1 MKKNKILLYVTL
13 FALILNIFNPLI
25 VYAESKGKIRNN
37 PITVGDTK
45 EAGNVKVTKT
55 VTEVNNNGTY
65 RIKFDVVGK
74 SNTTISKKDAKP
86 YIVYVLDRSGTMG
99 AKLNVS
105 DSNSNT
111 RLWYSRRIAESS
123 SKDFFEDGAYKN
135 AMIAAI
141 TFAQDRDDDPSKDPI
156 AVRREFANDDLNGTM
171 WGSGAAGGYTPT
183 DKAIAKAVEMLNAV
197 TDATSKHIILLS
209 DGVPEDGNGKKE
221 IENKTKEQAKKAKD
235 SGIEI
240 FSVFLQDK
248 YNYNADAKNLM
259 DTIASTPATT
269 HSFDASDSDAL
280 TKSFKNITTSII
292 ETEVK
297 APAATNAVLNDII
310 GSDFTYVFASA
321 SSSDITVDGKNVTIN
336 IGDVNESEKSYY
348 FDIQIDEDA
357 STGWHKTNDSFNLTG
372 NGLNNTVE
380 TDKSAEVYWEENYK
394 KLGIEKV
401 LEGISND
408 NIKFNFKITLKDK
421 EGNLLSG
428 EYKYKLTDGTETT
441 DTETTLKFV
450 NGVATI
456 GLKDGEKVE
465 FINIPRNTWFSIE
478 ETTRD
483 GYKTQVCTNDN
494 NCENKYK
501 YANSLSDNINIKF
514 VNTGSEYELP
524 ETGSSGGLIL
534 IITGLTFT
542 GGAVIYILIDLLRK
556 NRMC

>member
-25 VYAESKGKIRNN
+25 VCAASKGEISN
-37 PITVGDTK
+37 PTVEVGNT
-45 EAGNVKVTKT
+45 EAAGNVKVTKT
-55 VTEVNNNGTY
+55 VTKVDDEDGRY
-65 RIKFDVVGK
+65 RITFDVVGK

-297 APAATNAVLNDII
+297 APAATNAVLKDVI
-310 GSDFTYVFASA
+310 GSDFTYVSGSA
-321 SSSDITVDGKNVTIN
+321 SSNDITVNGKNVTIN
-336 IGDVNESEKSYY
+336 IGDVNESKKTYY
-348 FDIQIDEDA
+348 FDIKIDEDA

-372 NGLNNTVE
+372 NGLKNTVST
-380 TDKSAEVYWEENYK
+380 TDSAEVYWEEIYK
-394 KLGIEKV
+394 KLVIEKV

-408 NIKFNFKITLKDK
+408 NIKFNFKIILKDK
-421 EGNLLSG
+421 EDNLLSG
-428 EYKYKLTDGTETT
+428 EYKYKLNDGA
-441 DTETTLKFV
+441 ETTLKFV

-456 GLKDGEKVE
+456 SLKHREKVE
-465 FINIPRNTWFSIE
+465 FINIPRNTKFTIE
-478 ETTRD
+478 EKTRD
-483 GYKTQVCTNDN
+483 GYKTEVCINDN

-501 YANSLSDNINIKF
+501 YENSLTDNINIKF

>member
-1 MKKNKILLYVTL
+1 MKRKKILLYVTL

-37 PITVGDTK
+37 PINVGDTK

-55 VTEVNNNGTY
+55 VTKVDDYDGRY
-65 RIKFDVVGK
+65 RITFDVIGK
-74 SNTTISKKDAKP
+74 NNATISKEEAKP
-86 YIVYVLDRSGTMG
+86 YVVYVVDRSDTMSKALCTG
-99 AKLNVS
+99 CSSKIS
-105 DSNSNT
+105 E
-111 RLWYSRRIAESS
+111 SRRIARESS
-123 SKDFFEDGAYKN
+123 AALIDVNAYPN
-135 AMIAAI
+135 IMIAAI
-141 TFAQDRDDDPSKDPI
+141 TFGGNPDIKEERGFNNSALTT
-156 AVRREFANDDLNGTM
+156 NL
-171 WGSGAAGGYTPT
+171 WGGAEGLTPT
-183 DKAIAKAVEMLNAV
+183 DKAIKYATNMLNNIKN
-197 TDATSKHIILLS
+197 ATSKHIILLS
-209 DGVPEDGNGKKE
+209 DGKPEDSNGQYDAAS
-221 IENKTKEQAKKAKD
+221 NRAKEQAKIAKE

-248 YNYNADAKNLM
+248 YNYDAAAKNLM

-280 TKSFKNITTSII
+280 TKSFKNITKSII

-297 APAATNAVLNDII
+297 APAAKNAVLNDII
-310 GSDFTYVFASA
+310 GSDFTYVSGSA
-321 SSSDITVDGKNVTIN
+321 SSNDITVNDKNVTIN
-336 IGDVNESEKSYY
+336 IGDVNESNKFYS

-372 NGLNNTVE
+372 NGLKNTVST
-380 TDKSAEVYWEENYK
+380 TDSAEVYWEETYK
-394 KLGIEKV
+394 KLVIEKE
-401 LEGISND
+401 LNGISN
-408 NIKFNFKITLKDK
+408 NNTKFSFEITLKDK

-428 EYKYKLTDGTETT
+428 EYKYKLNNGTETNL
-441 DTETTLKFV
+441 EFV

-456 GLKDGEKVE
+456 SLKNKEKIE
-465 FINIPRNTWFSIE
+465 FINIPRNTKFTIE
-478 ETTRD
+478 EKTRD
-483 GYKTQVCTNDN
+483 GYKTQVCINNN

-501 YANSLSDNINIKF
+501 YENSLTDNINIKF

>member
-25 VYAESKGKIRNN
+25 VYAASKGEINN
-37 PITVGDTK
+37 PTVKVGNTD

-55 VTEVNNNGTY
+55 VTKVDDNGRY
-65 RIKFDVVGK
+65 RITFDVVGK

-86 YIVYVLDRSGTMG
+86 YIVYVVDRSWTMRVG
-99 AKLNVS
+99 LNGSTS
-105 DSNSNT
+105 DS
-111 RLWYSRRIAESS
+111 RIIYSRRISKSS
-123 SKDFFEDGAYKN
+123 SEILHESYKK
-135 AMIAAI
+135 AMFAAI
-141 TFAQDRDDDPSKDPI
+141 TFADDIIIETENPETKVFWKNSS
-156 AVRREFANDDLNGTM
+156 LNTNNWNGA
-171 WGSGAAGGYTPT
+171 SGKYTAT
-183 DKAIAKAVEMLNAV
+183 DKAIAKATEMLNGV

-209 DGVPEDGNGKKE
+209 DGIPEDGNGK
-221 IENKTKEQAKKAKD
+221 IEVSNRTKEQAKIAKA

-248 YNYNADAKNLM
+248 YNYDADAKSLM

-280 TKSFKNITTSII
+280 TKSFEAINDSII
-292 ETEVK
+292 KTEVK
-297 APAATNAVLNDII
+297 APAATNAILKDVI
-310 GSDFTYVFASA
+310 GSDFTYVPGSA
-321 SSSDITVDGKNVTIN
+321 SSSDITVNDKNVTIN
-336 IGDVNESEKSYY
+336 IGDVNESKKFYS
-348 FDIQIDEDA
+348 FDIKIDEDA

-372 NGLNNTVE
+372 NGLKNTVST
-380 TDKSAEVYWEENYK
+380 TDSAEVYWEETYK
-394 KLGIEKV
+394 KLVIEKE
-401 LEGISND
+401 LKGISN
-408 NIKFNFKITLKDK
+408 NNTKFNFKITLKDK

-428 EYKYKLTDGTETT
+428 EYKYKLNDGTETI
-441 DTETTLKFV
+441 LKFV

-456 GLKDGEKVE
+456 SLKHGEKVE
-465 FINIPRNTWFSIE
+465 FINIPRNTKFSIE
-478 ETTRD
+478 EKTRD
-483 GYKTQVCTNDN
+483 GYKTQVCINDN

-501 YANSLSDNINIKF
+501 YENSLTDNINIKF

>member
-25 VYAESKGKIRNN
+25 VYATSKGEINN
-37 PITVGDTK
+37 PTVKVGNTD

-55 VTEVNNNGTY
+55 VTEVDNNGKY
-65 RIKFDVVGK
+65 RITFDVVGK

-86 YIVYVLDRSGTMG
+86 YIVYVLDRSETMG
-99 AKLNVS
+99 TGLNG
-105 DSNSNT
+105 SNSNS
-111 RLWYSRRIAESS
+111 RLWFSRRIAERS
-123 SKDFFEDGAYKN
+123 SKDFFGDDAYKN

-141 TFAQDRDDDPSKDPI
+141 TFAQDRDDDPGKDPV
-156 AVRREFANDDLNGTM
+156 AVRREFANYDLTGIQ

-209 DGVPEDGNGKKE
+209 DGVPEDGNNKKE

-235 SGIEI
+235 NGIEI
-240 FSVFLQDK
+240 FSVFIQDK
-248 YNYNADAKNLM
+248 YKYDAAAKNLM

-280 TKSFKNITTSII
+280 TKSFKNITKSII

-297 APAATNAVLNDII
+297 APAATNAVLNDVI
-310 GSDFTYVFASA
+310 GSDFTYVFGSA
-321 SSSDITVDGKNVTIN
+321 SSSDIAVNDKNVTIN
-336 IGDVNESEKSYY
+336 IGNIEENTKSYY
-348 FDIQIDEDA
+348 FDIQINEDA

-372 NGLNNTVE
+372 NGLKNTVST
-380 TDKSAEVYWEENYK
+380 TDSAEVYWEETYK
-394 KLGIEKV
+394 KLVIEKE
-401 LEGISND
+401 LKGISN
-408 NIKFNFKITLKDK
+408 NNTKFNFEITLKDK

-428 EYKYKLTDGTETT
+428 EYKLNNGTETNL
-441 DTETTLKFV
+441 EFV

-456 GLKDGEKVE
+456 SLKDGEKVE
-465 FINIPRNTWFSIE
+465 FINIPRNTKFSIE
-478 ETTRD
+478 EKTRD
-483 GYKTQVCTNDN
+483 GYKTQVCINDN

-501 YANSLSDNINIKF
+501 YENSLTDNINIKF

>member
-25 VYAESKGKIRNN
+25 VYAASKGEINN
-37 PITVGDTK
+37 PTVNVGNTD

-55 VTEVNNNGTY
+55 VTKVDDNNGRYKIT
-65 RIKFDVVGK
+65 FDVVGK
-74 SNTTISKKDAKP
+74 NNTTISKEEAKP

-99 AKLNVS
+99 ESLNG
-105 DSNSNT
+105 SNSK
-111 RLWYSRRIAESS
+111 LIFSRRIAESS
-123 SKDFFEDGAYKN
+123 SEVLRKAYKK

-141 TFAQDRDDDPSKDPI
+141 TFAQDRDDDPGKDPV
-156 AVRREFANDDLNGTM
+156 AVRREFANYDLTGIQ

-183 DKAIAKAVEMLNAV
+183 DKAIAKAVEMLNGV
-197 TDATSKHIILLS
+197 TNATSKHIILLS
-209 DGVPEDGNGKKE
+209 DGVPEDSNGKKE
-221 IENKTKEQAKKAKD
+221 ATNRTIEQARIAKESD
-235 SGIEI
+235 IEI
-240 FSVFLQDK
+240 FSVFFQNK
-248 YNYNADAKNLM
+248 YNYNVDAKNLM
-259 DTIASTPATT
+259 DAIASTPATT

-280 TKSFKNITTSII
+280 TKSFENITTSII

-310 GSDFTYVFASA
+310 GSDFTYVSGSA
-321 SSSDITVDGKNVTIN
+321 SSSNIVVDGKNVTIN
-336 IGDVNESEKSYY
+336 IGDVSESKKSYSFY
-348 FDIQIDEDA
+348 IQIDKDA

-372 NGLNNTVE
+372 NGLKNTVS
-380 TDKSAEVYWEENYK
+380 TTNSAEVYWEETYN
-394 KLGIEKV
+394 KLVIEKE
-401 LEGISND
+401 LKGISN
-408 NIKFNFKITLKDK
+408 NNTKFNFEITLKNK

-428 EYKYKLTDGTETT
+428 EYKYKLNDGTETI
-441 DTETTLKFV
+441 LKFV

-456 GLKDGEKVE
+456 SLKDGEKVE
-465 FINIPRNTWFSIE
+465 FINIPRNTKFTVE
-478 ETTRD
+478 EKTRD
-483 GYKTQVCTNDN
+483 GYKTQVCINYN

-501 YANSLSDNINIKF
+501 YENSLTDNINIKF

-556 NRMC
+556 NRVC

>member
-13 FALILNIFNPLI
+13 FALILNIFNPFI
-25 VYAESKGKIRNN
+25 VYAASKGEINN
-37 PITVGDTK
+37 PTVEVGNTDK
-45 EAGNVKVTKT
+45 AGNVKVTKT
-55 VTEVNNNGTY
+55 VTKVDDNGRYKIT
-65 RIKFDVVGK
+65 FNVVGK
-74 SNTTISKKDAKP
+74 SNTTISKEEAKP

-99 AKLNVS
+99 ESLNG
-105 DSNSNT
+105 SNSK
-111 RLWYSRRIAESS
+111 LIFSRRIAESS
-123 SKDFFEDGAYKN
+123 SEVLHKAYEG

-141 TFAQDRDDDPSKDPI
+141 TFAQDMSDDSSKDPI
-156 AVRREFANDDLNGTM
+156 AVKREFANYGLTGTV

-183 DKAIAKAVEMLNAV
+183 DKAIAKAVEMLNGV
-197 TDATSKHIILLS
+197 TNATSKHIILLS
-209 DGVPEDGNGKKE
+209 DGVPEDSNGKKE
-221 IENKTKEQAKKAKD
+221 AANRTIEQARIAKE

-240 FSVFLQDK
+240 FSVFFQNK
-248 YNYNADAKNLM
+248 YNYNVDAKNLM

-280 TKSFKNITTSII
+280 TKSFENITTSII

-297 APAATNAVLNDII
+297 APAATDAVLNDVI
-310 GSDFTYVFASA
+310 GNDFTYVSGST

-336 IGDVNESEKSYY
+336 IGNIEENTKRYY
-348 FDIQIDEDA
+348 FDIKIDEDA

-372 NGLNNTVE
+372 NGLKNTVST
-380 TDKSAEVYWEENYK
+380 TDSAEVYWEETYK
-394 KLGIEKV
+394 KLVIEKE
-401 LEGISND
+401 LKGISN
-408 NIKFNFKITLKDK
+408 NNTKFDFEINLKDK

-428 EYKYKLTDGTETT
+428 EYKYKLNDGTETI
-441 DTETTLKFV
+441 LKFV

-456 GLKDGEKVE
+456 SLKDGEKVE
-465 FINIPRNTWFSIE
+465 FINIPRNTKFTVE
-478 ETTRD
+478 EKTRD
-483 GYKTQVCTNDN
+483 GYKTQVCINDN

-501 YANSLSDNINIKF
+501 YENSLTDNINIKF

>member
-25 VYAESKGKIRNN
+25 VYAASKGEINN
-37 PITVGDTK
+37 PTVKVGNTD

-55 VTEVNNNGTY
+55 VTKVDDNGRYKIT
-65 RIKFDVVGK
+65 FDVVGK

-86 YIVYVLDRSGTMG
+86 YIVYVVDRSWTMRVG
-99 AKLNVS
+99 LNGSTS
-105 DSNSNT
+105 DS
-111 RLWYSRRIAESS
+111 RIIYSRRISKSS
-123 SKDFFEDGAYKN
+123 SEILHESYKK
-135 AMIAAI
+135 AMFAAI
-141 TFAQDRDDDPSKDPI
+141 TFADDIIIETENPETKVFWKNSS
-156 AVRREFANDDLNGTM
+156 LNTNNWNGA
-171 WGSGAAGGYTPT
+171 SGKYTAT
-183 DKAIAKAVEMLNAV
+183 DKAIAKATEMLNGV

-209 DGVPEDGNGKKE
+209 DGIPEDGNGK
-221 IENKTKEQAKKAKD
+221 IEVSNRTKEQAKIAKA

-248 YNYNADAKNLM
+248 YNYDADAKSLM

-280 TKSFKNITTSII
+280 TKSFEAINDSII
-292 ETEVK
+292 KTEVK
-297 APAATNAVLNDII
+297 APAATNAILKDVI
-310 GSDFTYVFASA
+310 GSDFTYVSGSA
-321 SSSDITVDGKNVTIN
+321 SSSDITVNDKNVTIN
-336 IGDVNESEKSYY
+336 IGDVSESKKSYS
-348 FDIQIDEDA
+348 FDIQIDKDV
-357 STGWHKTNDSFNLTG
+357 STGWHKTNDSFKLTG
-372 NGLNNTVE
+372 EGLNNTVE
-380 TDKSAEVYWEENYK
+380 TNESAEVYWEEIYK
-394 KLGIEKV
+394 KLVIEKA

-408 NIKFNFKITLKDK
+408 NIKFNFEIILKDK

-428 EYKYKLTDGTETT
+428 EYKYNFYNSNIKVSEKTIE
-441 DTETTLKFV
+441 FV

-456 GLKDGEKVE
+456 SLKDGEKVE
-465 FINIPRNTWFSIE
+465 FINIPRNTKFSIE
-478 ETTRD
+478 EKTRD
-483 GYKTQVCTNDN
+483 GYKTQVCINDN

-501 YANSLSDNINIKF
+501 YENSLTDNINIKF

-556 NRMC
+556 NRVC

>member
-25 VYAESKGKIRNN
+25 VYAASKGEINN
-37 PITVGDTK
+37 PTVKVGNTD

-55 VTEVNNNGTY
+55 VTKVDDNNGRYKIT
-65 RIKFDVVGK
+65 FDVVGK
-74 SNTTISKKDAKP
+74 NNTTISKEEAKP

-99 AKLNVS
+99 ESLNG
-105 DSNSNT
+105 SNSK
-111 RLWYSRRIAESS
+111 LIFSRRIAESS
-123 SKDFFEDGAYKN
+123 SEVLRKAYKK

-141 TFAQDRDDDPSKDPI
+141 TFAQDMSDDPSKDPI
-156 AVRREFANDDLNGTM
+156 AVKREFANYGLTGTV

-183 DKAIAKAVEMLNAV
+183 DKAIAKAVEMLNGV
-197 TDATSKHIILLS
+197 TNATSKHIILLS
-209 DGVPEDGNGKKE
+209 DGVPEDSNGK
-221 IENKTKEQAKKAKD
+221 IEAANRTIEQARIAKE

-240 FSVFLQDK
+240 FSVFFQNK
-248 YNYNADAKNLM
+248 YNYNVDAKNLM

-280 TKSFKNITTSII
+280 TKSFENITTSII

-310 GSDFTYVFASA
+310 GSDFTYVSGSA
-321 SSSDITVDGKNVTIN
+321 SSNVITVNDKNVTIN
-336 IGDVNESEKSYY
+336 IGDVSESKKSYS
-348 FDIQIDEDA
+348 FDIQIDKDV
-357 STGWHKTNDSFNLTG
+357 STGWHKTNDSFKLTG
-372 NGLNNTVE
+372 EGLNNTVE
-380 TDKSAEVYWEENYK
+380 TNESAEVYWEEIYK
-394 KLGIEKV
+394 KLVIEKA

-408 NIKFNFKITLKDK
+408 NIKFNFEIILKDK

-428 EYKYKLTDGTETT
+428 EYKYNFYNSNIKVSEKTIE
-441 DTETTLKFV
+441 FV

-456 GLKDGEKVE
+456 SLKDGEKVE
-465 FINIPRNTWFSIE
+465 FINIPRNTKFSIE
-478 ETTRD
+478 EKTRD
-483 GYKTQVCTNDN
+483 GYKTQVCINDN

-501 YANSLSDNINIKF
+501 YENSLTDNINIKF